1 MKLYTFQ
8 DPDKQY
14 KNIDSYQKLKYLFS
28 SFWGATLEE
37 GDLLNPKVF
46 FRTI

>member
-14 KNIDSYQKLKYLFS
+14 KNIDLYQKLKYLFS
-28 SFWGATLEE
+28 SF
-37 GDLLNPKVF
+37 
-46 FRTI
+46 